1 MIELD
6 NSQSPLILD
15 GLGQTAKPLNLIV
28 LGAAEALRKG
38 LAQRMDI
45 GTASDNHTNRP
56 RPAGKKVNICLR
68 YIATGFT
75 SADGHRRQDNA
86 IAHGLTIF
94 KSKFILN
101 LCIHL
106 ATSFPR

>member
-1 MIELD
+1 MIELN
-6 NSQSPLILD
+6 NSQSPLVLN

-28 LGAAEALRKG
+28 LGATEALRKG
-38 LAQRMDI
+38 LTQRMDI
-45 GTASDNHTNRP
+45 GTASNDHTNRP

-68 YIATGFT
+68 YIATRLT
-75 SADGHRRQDNA
+75 SADGHRSQDNA

-94 KSKFILN
+94 KSEFILN

-106 ATSFPR
+106 VTSFPR